1 MSGGDWCRDR
11 AAEMVPHR
19 PAGAACPL
27 QPKLILSLILR
38 PKLQQ
43 LGRVNNNLSEVKMAS
58 STTNGAFEQAWEE
71 ILPPGVYR
79 AIQEAPVHVDYQ
91 DSPED
96 LFENMFLLA
105 TGLIWTPTWTSMI
118 QV

>member
-1 MSGGDWCRDR
+1 
-11 AAEMVPHR
+11 
-19 PAGAACPL
+19 
-27 QPKLILSLILR
+27 
-38 PKLQQ
+38 
-43 LGRVNNNLSEVKMAS
+43 MAS

-96 LFENMFLLA
+96 LFEKMFLLA

-118 QV
+118 QVEKHLKDERICGNQK